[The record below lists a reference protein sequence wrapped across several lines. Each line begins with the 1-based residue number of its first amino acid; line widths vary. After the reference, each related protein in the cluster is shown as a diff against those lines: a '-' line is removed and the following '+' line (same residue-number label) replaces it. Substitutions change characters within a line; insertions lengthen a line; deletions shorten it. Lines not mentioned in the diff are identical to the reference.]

1 MYCSSC
7 GGVIARGLSYCNHC
21 GARLGGAKDDVASKA
36 AELFPE
42 SLVWAIVSVF
52 VVGLGTTIGL
62 MAVMKD
68 LLDFSKSLIVA
79 FSLVCFLLMFA
90 IEGVLIWL
98 LLSRR
103 RSSEKK
109 AKDSG
114 QLKGQTTKE
123 LDAAQARALPEPV
136 PSITEHTTRA
146 FEPIY
151 RERKSE

>member
-1 MYCSSC
+1 
-7 GGVIARGLSYCNHC
+7 
-21 GARLGGAKDDVASKA
+21 LGGAKDDVASKA